1 MYIISLFWKWL
12 LNMIFNRLLL
22 DFFVYWVIVGIGILI
37 RVLLMVLRDNN
48 NVFNGILNGI
58 VVF

>member
-12 LNMIFNRLLL
+12 SNMIFNRLLL

>member
-1 MYIISLFWKWL
+1 
-12 LNMIFNRLLL
+12 MIFNKLLL

-37 RVLLMVLRDNN
+37 RLLLMVLRDNN